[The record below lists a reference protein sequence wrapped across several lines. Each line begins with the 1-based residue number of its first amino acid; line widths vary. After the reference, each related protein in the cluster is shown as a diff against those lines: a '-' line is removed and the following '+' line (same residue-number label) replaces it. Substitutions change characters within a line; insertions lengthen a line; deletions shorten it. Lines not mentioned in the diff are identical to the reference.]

1 MHWVWCIVNEL
12 RQEPARVLTPA
23 SSANLGPAFDSAG
36 LALDLWDDYRA
47 EITQERGVRVDVA
60 GEGAEHVPRDCSH
73 LVAEAMKR
81 GFDALDV
88 RPPGFTLRCTN
99 RIPHGMGLGS
109 SAAAIVGGLVLARA
123 LVIGGEKYLSD
134 DDLLAVA
141 TGIESHP
148 DNLAAALHGGLTI
161 AWLDEAQQPG
171 CVRFRPSDALVITV
185 LLPNEALATAHA
197 RASLPKTVPFEDAVR
212 NVASAA
218 LLVHA
223 MTQAPDILLQ
233 ATRDSLHQTPRRE
246 IYPKSWEVM
255 TTLRQHRIP
264 SVISGA
270 GPAVLA
276 FTDSTTAVGVLGGI
290 PPGWREMALAPAAR
304 GAHQIPVT

>member
-1 MHWVWCIVNEL
+1 MNEL
-12 RQEPARVLTPA
+12 RPEPARVLTPA

-60 GEGAEHVPRDCSH
+60 GEGADSVPRDCSH

-81 GFDALDV
+81 GFDALEV

-109 SAAAIVGGLVLARA
+109 SAAAIIGGLVLARA
-123 LVIGGEKYLSD
+123 LVVGGEKHLSD
-134 DDLLAVA
+134 EALLAVA
-141 TGIESHP
+141 TSIESHP

-161 AWLDEAQQPG
+161 AWLGEDGRPG
-171 CVRFRPSDALVITV
+171 CVRFRPSDELVITV
-185 LLPNEALATAHA
+185 LLPDEALATAHA
-197 RASLPKTVPFEDAVR
+197 RATLPDSVAFADAAR

-223 MTQAPDILLQ
+223 LTQAPDLLMH
-233 ATRDSLHQTPRRE
+233 ATRDSLHQAPRRA
-246 IYPKSWEVM
+246 IYPKSWDVM
-255 TTLRQHRIP
+255 MTLRQHRVP

-276 FTDSTTAVGVLGGI
+276 FAEPTTALGALGGV
-290 PPGWREMALAPAAR
+290 PQGWRQMVLAPAAR

>member
-1 MHWVWCIVNEL
+1 MNEL
-12 RQEPARVLTPA
+12 RHEPARVLAPA

-36 LALDLWDDYRA
+36 LALDLWDEYSA

-60 GEGAEHVPRDCSH
+60 GEGAQSVPRDCSH

-81 GFDALDV
+81 GFDALNV

-109 SAAAIVGGLVLARA
+109 SAAAIIGGLVLARA
-123 LVIGGEKYLSD
+123 LVVDGHTHLSD
-134 DDLLAVA
+134 QALLTVA
-141 TGIESHP
+141 TSIESHP

-161 AWLDEAQQPG
+161 AWLDDDGIPG
-171 CVRFRPSDALVITV
+171 CVRFRPSDGLTISV
-185 LLPNEALATAHA
+185 LLPEEAVGTAHA
-197 RASLPKTVPFEDAVR
+197 RSTLPDSVPFADAVH

-223 MTQAPDILLQ
+223 MTQAPDALFQ
-233 ATRDSLHQTPRRE
+233 ATSDRLHQTPRRA

-276 FTDSTTAVGVLGGI
+276 FCDPTTAAGALGGI
-290 PPGWREMALAPAAR
+290 PNGWRQVVLAHTAR
-304 GAHQIPVT
+304 GAHQVPVT